1 MLWHCG
7 MPKPGEPMGVP
18 HSGRQVDCFGKFTA
32 GRNAGG
38 ITLRKASMR
47 TKKAVKQLSKAE
59 TLIATVGNRYT
70 QSTPHLRELLD
81 SASAII
87 AQAKTSLDANSASS
101 AQKSAQFTKKH
112 VRSRGTEAAAT
123 PKFTGNKTD
132 FIRALVESRGASGAV
147 PKEIAEVFTARHIDR
162 TDNLIYNALNALVK
176 RKKLI
181 KKADRYFSVSV
192 GSNAKSITPT
202 KQRISPEG
210 LKRTVQAN
218 KRRSKLGPAKK
229 GIGPRKARGMKAP
242 ARKATA

>member
-1 MLWHCG
+1 M
-7 MPKPGEPMGVP
+7 
-18 HSGRQVDCFGKFTA
+18 
-32 GRNAGG
+32 
-38 ITLRKASMR
+38 
-47 TKKAVKQLSKAE
+47 
-59 TLIATVGNRYT
+59 
-70 QSTPHLRELLD
+70 
-81 SASAII
+81 
-87 AQAKTSLDANSASS
+87 
-101 AQKSAQFTKKH
+101 
-112 VRSRGTEAAAT
+112 
-123 PKFTGNKTD
+123 
-132 FIRALVESRGASGAV
+132 

-229 GIGPRKARGMKAP
+229 GIGPRKARGTKAP